1 MEGLSLEH
9 VVEGLLVRVE
19 SVEVSARLQ
28 QRLYHRWLGR
38 LVRHG
43 RVQRGVPVLKYK
55 RA

>member
-28 QRLYHRWLGR
+28 QRLYHRRLGR
-38 LVRHG
+38 LVGHG
-43 RVQRGVPVLKYK
+43 RVQRGVPVLK
-55 RA
+55 